1 MWNILLVLI
10 LLLPVFA
17 IPTIYLHLNA
27 NARRPG
33 LPLIGAVIG
42 ALIAIGLMAINSWN
56 MQLQCATPNTVPF
69 LDCILWL
76 IDGFIV
82 TAFGVL
88 AGTLTGALANLIV
101 SHSKQNPETNSP
113 D

>member
-10 LLLPVFA
+10 LLLPVIAFPA
-17 IPTIYLHLNA
+17 IYLALKADTNK
-27 NARRPG
+27 PS
-33 LPLIGAVIG
+33 LSLIGAVIG
-42 ALIAIGLMAINSWN
+42 ALIAIGLMALNSRN

-88 AGTLTGALANLIV
+88 AGTLTGALINLIV